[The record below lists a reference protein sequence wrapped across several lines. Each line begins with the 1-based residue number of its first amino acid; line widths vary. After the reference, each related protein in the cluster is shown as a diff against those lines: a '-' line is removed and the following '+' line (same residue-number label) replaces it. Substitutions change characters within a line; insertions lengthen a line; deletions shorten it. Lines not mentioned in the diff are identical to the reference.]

1 MLFNEG
7 ELQEN
12 KLSSF
17 CKFKWKLLNTT
28 FRYQQSAQLYALT
41 QVSFEEVAL
50 KFLQV
55 RDSDALK
62 VFLLKK
68 MGSLKTTV
76 SWLAQM
82 LI

>member
-1 MLFNEG
+1 MLSNEG
-7 ELQEN
+7 ELQKN
-12 KLSSF
+12 KLSGF
-17 CKFKWKLLNTT
+17 CKFKWKLLNAT